1 MASDRKRPSSAQQQR
16 PASYLALAPRLRA
29 GETTATK
36 ELEARLKRLDAVEP
50 TLKAFVHVARD
61 AARAAAKASD
71 ARWRSSEPLS
81 PIDGMPIAIKDI
93 IETVDMPTGQGSPMW
108 EGFAT
113 RRDAAAVQ
121 ALREAGAIIL
131 GKTTTTEFASSHPF
145 APTTNPHDATRTPG
159 GSSSGSAAAVGA
171 GIVPAALGTQV
182 VGSTLRPAS
191 FCGCVGFKPTF
202 GALNRGGSYDYLSQS
217 ATGVLATTPNDAWTV
232 ASAIAQRVGGDPGFP
247 GLIGPALPPA
257 ARAPRR
263 LAVLQTG
270 GWSKTTAAARGAFD
284 AARRILIGLGIELI
298 DRGQEPDIEALEQA
312 LGEALPLTLAINAY
326 ESAWPL
332 GAYAAQDAKAL
343 SEAARSRL
351 ATARATTPEDY
362 RGMLRRRGDIRAR
375 YAFVAARVDAIVTLG
390 ATGAAPVGLGSTG
403 DTSMNVSASLLG
415 TPAISLPLLQDGS
428 MPLGLQ
434 LMGRQDED
442 ADLMALAEWV
452 WQNYDGK

>member
-1 MASDRKRPSSAQQQR
+1 MTASVHRARSEQRPS
-16 PASYLALAPRLRA
+16 PYLSLAPRLRA
-29 GETTATK
+29 GETTVAE
-36 ELEARLKRLDAVEP
+36 ELEARLKRLDAAEP

-71 ARWRSSEPLS
+71 ARWRRNEPLS

-93 IETVDMPTGQGSPMW
+93 IETFDMPTGQGSPMW

-113 RRDAAAVQ
+113 QRDAAAVQ

-145 APTTNPHDATRTPG
+145 APTTNPHDPTRTPG

-217 ATGVLATTPNDAWTV
+217 STGVLATTPNDAWTV

-247 GLIGPALPPA
+247 GLIGPVLPPA
-257 ARAPRR
+257 AREPRR
-263 LAVLQTG
+263 LVVLQTG
-270 GWSKTTAAARGAFD
+270 GWSKTTEGARAAFD
-284 AARRILIGLGIELI
+284 AARKHLAGLGIELI
-298 DRGQEPDIEALEQA
+298 DRSKDADIEALEHA
-312 LGEALPLTLAINAY
+312 VGEALPLTLAINAW

-343 SEAARSRL
+343 SGPARQRL
-351 ATARATTPEDY
+351 ADARATTPDDY
-362 RGMLRRRGDIRAR
+362 RGMLGRRADIRAR
-375 YAFVAARVDAIVTLG
+375 YAFVAGRADAIVTLG
-390 ATGAAPVGLGSTG
+390 ATGAAPVGLGATG
-403 DTSMNVSASLLG
+403 DTSMNVPASLLG
-415 TPAISLPLLQDGS
+415 TPAISLPLLQDGH

-434 LMGRQDED
+434 LIGRQDED
-442 ADLMALAEWV
+442 ADVMALADWV
-452 WQNYDGK
+452 WQNYEGA